1 MAADE
6 LVLLCAIL
14 DDAGCNVVMPLVIA
28 ALYNPPAECTVVPN
42 IRFCLASTADAD
54 AAFDFRFDVESIM
67 SMASLFKLSDRL
79 SRDIAAACTKQ
90 KLCAHYYIDLAI
102 LSALWICGTFGRSED
117 TLYFNKQIFQS
128 RTAEYADAI
137 QRKESPMKSNFSF
150 IDGTKN
156 AVCRPSP
163 RPIGIENLQRQ
174 VHSGHKR
181 IHSLNYQC
189 ITTPDGLSLH

>member
-54 AAFDFRFDVESIM
+54 AAFDFCFDVESIM

-79 SRDIAAACTKQ
+79 SMDIAAACTKQ

-102 LSALWICGTFGRSED
+102 LSALWICGTFGRSVVGWQFSKYKD

-137 QRKESPMKSNFSF
+137 Q
-150 IDGTKN
+150 
-156 AVCRPSP
+156 
-163 RPIGIENLQRQ
+163 
-174 VHSGHKR
+174 
-181 IHSLNYQC
+181 
-189 ITTPDGLSLH
+189 